1 MQRLATAGPAAV
13 LYLTAAATLNTSTT
27 VLSIVIARS
36 SNTTSCRHLT
46 ALGMRS
52 TTAPSPPQPQATECG
67 LTTVPGT
74 AQQQSASRG
83 RRLSNFKNLIEHFNW
98 RLTRSTNFKLKIPR
112 SAGCCRPCV
121 GLFCCQRRRRRHRC
135 KFLFAAPAGAGA
147 AAAASAART
156 SRAVRRHLELLIYCK
171 VCMCTLLWTIGFLS
185 SPHTGVQQQ
194 LFK

>member
-1 MQRLATAGPAAV
+1 M
-13 LYLTAAATLNTSTT
+13 
-27 VLSIVIARS
+27 
-36 SNTTSCRHLT
+36 

-52 TTAPSPPQPQATECG
+52 TTAPSPPQPQATECGLTMEQLSSNQHPEAAAPSPPQPQATECG